1 MMITCV
7 YFLTDGMA
15 IHIFMYVGEIF
26 KNVAGVCLLS
36 VELKIA
42 IKTVSILTITTQPES
57 DELMG
62 QKSLINSE

>member
-1 MMITCV
+1 MMITCM

-15 IHIFMYVGEIF
+15 IHIFMYVGGIF
-26 KNVAGVCLLS
+26 KNVAGIYLLS
-36 VELKIA
+36 VELKIV
-42 IKTVSILTITTQPES
+42 IKTVSILTTTTQSES